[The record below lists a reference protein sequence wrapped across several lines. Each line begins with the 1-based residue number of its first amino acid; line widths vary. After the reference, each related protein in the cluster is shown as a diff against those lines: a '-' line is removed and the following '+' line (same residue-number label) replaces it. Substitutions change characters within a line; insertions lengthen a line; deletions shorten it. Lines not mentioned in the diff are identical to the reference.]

1 MFQPQDAQ
9 PFIVEII
16 RPPAQETTV
25 ADVLIG
31 AFGLAGVFA
40 LAAVPLGLVAGY
52 LLIRWNARR
61 RPEDDHMPHITPSI
75 QLNAD
80 REAGADRPS
89 ARVP

>member
-1 MFQPQDAQ
+1 MFQPQNAQ

-61 RPEDDHMPHITPSI
+61 RPEDDHMPHISPSI
-75 QLNAD
+75 QLKAD
-80 REAGADRPS
+80 QEAGRDRPS
-89 ARVP
+89 TPAP

>member
-75 QLNAD
+75 QLNAG